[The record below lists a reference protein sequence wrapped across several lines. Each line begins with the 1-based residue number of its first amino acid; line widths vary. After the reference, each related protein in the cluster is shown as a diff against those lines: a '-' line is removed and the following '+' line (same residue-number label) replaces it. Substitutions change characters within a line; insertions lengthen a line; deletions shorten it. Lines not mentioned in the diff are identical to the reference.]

1 MFEDALISNPAYPF
15 LWPISMQRFG
25 IGIFNYSRDWFG
37 IADKEVL
44 VVGLILVM
52 SFAILRT
59 AYEGKDWIKKS
70 VRLNRNIKGL

>member
-1 MFEDALISNPAYPF
+1 MFEDALIASPAYPF

-25 IGIFNYSRDWFG
+25 IGIFNYTRDWYG
-37 IADKEVL
+37 IANKEVL
-44 VVGLILVM
+44 VIGLILVM

-70 VRLNRNIKGL
+70 VRLNGV